1 MIRDPSPA
9 IAEAD
14 AIGPFLPTDG
24 IHNLRDYGGYAV
36 PGGGRVRTG
45 LLFRSGQHM
54 EASDADLAL
63 IHALDILSLIHI

>member
-36 PGGGRVRTG
+36 PGGGRVPGAGRTPG
-45 LLFRSGQHM
+45 GSHMVGMFATPLPLLP
-54 EASDADLAL
+54 
-63 IHALDILSLIHI
+63 